1 MIWASWNENGDI
13 YYYTADNKKFKT
25 IADATI
31 YLSVTY
37 EELKK
42 QEKYFNT
49 CFERNRKLKVIIN
62 KINYP
67 TI

>member
-1 MIWASWNENGDI
+1 MIWTSWDENG
-13 YYYTADNKKFKT
+13 YVCYHTADNKKFST

-42 QEKYFNT
+42 QEKYYNT
-49 CFERNRKLKVIIN
+49 IFERNRKLKVIMS
-62 KINYP
+62 KM
-67 TI
+67 